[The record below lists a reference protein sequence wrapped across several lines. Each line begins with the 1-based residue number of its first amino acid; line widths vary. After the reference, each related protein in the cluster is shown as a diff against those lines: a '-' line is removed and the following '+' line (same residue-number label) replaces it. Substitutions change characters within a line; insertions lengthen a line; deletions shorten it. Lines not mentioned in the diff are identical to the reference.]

1 MATFPSIFNSYPNV
15 FKKLSASEYTFKYIS
30 SGAQYLLKDNFL
42 VYELS
47 GTKVGKWKWSKNKLT
62 INFDNGK
69 IIDWDLSLLQQLDD
83 LFKSPPPK
91 PKPKPKPSPSPS
103 PSPKPKPEINDV
115 RKCEWKPSEGMNFK
129 CNTGCGFK
137 IDDKKI
143 LDGIESGDVFREYVN
158 NQFPEVAKKYNLD
171 KKGSKTLDYCNSTIR
186 DVWKH
191 KYDSDDFPG
200 LKGNTIGKIYI
211 DGLKPETI
219 KMDCKPWVNNNYF
232 INDYDTEEERN
243 NAAWKMIISYNNEF
257 DMVLDSMYLKQ
268 CDTKI
273 DNNLIWAEMIKSK
286 DLYKHPVI
294 NFIANK
300 KVYGEK
306 WYDYWKKSL
315 IKKESVTTHLIER
328 KLKVKKKLKIMKEN
342 KNNSVKLVEKV
353 SEKLKSKKI
362 GKISENFFK
371 QNYRKFFDS
380 YQKYI
385 KTNNTISEST
395 NNEDF
400 KKSFDSIFR
409 GKEDE
414 FRERAIEYIISKLEV
429 TPSSPLATEITNEL
443 SKIPASD
450 LFTNEYDIPDAV
462 TRAIETTNQQLLSDE
477 SGLKGIVSK
486 SVKIDDKKVKQEVRK
501 HLHDYI
507 ESVKDSLT
515 TLEQNIKKAV
525 VSGF

>member
-1 MATFPSIFNSYPNV
+1 
-15 FKKLSASEYTFKYIS
+15 
-30 SGAQYLLKDNFL
+30 
-42 VYELS
+42 
-47 GTKVGKWKWSKNKLT
+47 
-62 INFDNGK
+62 
-69 IIDWDLSLLQQLDD
+69 
-83 LFKSPPPK
+83 
-91 PKPKPKPSPSPS
+91 
-103 PSPKPKPEINDV
+103 
-115 RKCEWKPSEGMNFK
+115 MNFR
-129 CNTGCGFK
+129 CNTGCGEITTMK
-137 IDDKKI
+137 GEVIDG
-143 LDGIESGDVFREYVN
+143 LESGDVFREYVN
-158 NQFPEVAKKYNLD
+158 NQFPEIATKFKLD
-171 KKGSKTLDYCNSTIR
+171 KKGSTILGYCNNTMK
-186 DVWKH
+186 DVWNH
-191 KYDSDDFPG
+191 VYDSEDFPG

-211 DGLKPETI
+211 KQLKPETV
-219 KMDCKPWVNNNYF
+219 KMDCKPWVKDNYF
-232 INDYDTEEERN
+232 IRDYTTEEERN
-243 NAAWKMIISYNNEF
+243 NAAWEMIISYNNEF
-257 DMVLDSMYLKQ
+257 DMMLDSPDFKQ
-268 CDTKI
+268 CDKTI
-273 DNNLIWAEMIKSK
+273 DNDLIWAEMTKSK

-294 NFIANK
+294 NFVANIK
-300 KVYGEK
+300 LYGEK
-306 WYDYWKKSL
+306 WYDRWKKSL

-328 KLKVKKKLKIMKEN
+328 KLKIKKKLKIMKEN
-342 KNNSVKLVEKV
+342 RNNSIKLVEKV

-429 TPSSPLATEITNEL
+429 TPLSPLATEITNEL

-507 ESVKDSLT
+507 ENVKDSLT